1 MGFITSITNRITDWP
16 KDGQSAQEARDDAVK
31 AGLLPPTQ
39 APHLAQGGETAAPPD
54 DENAAR

>member
-39 APHLAQGGETAAPPD
+39 APHLEQDAESVPTPD